1 MERIALK
8 NPMLRALCV
17 ASLALAMA
25 APLVGCKK
33 VDDGKTEVKEGAGAN
48 AAPAK
53 TGPDKPEDAKTP
65 TVASDLERFTE
76 GIEGKGE
83 GTKLYAKIRTSM
95 GEFNCQLYDKRAP
108 LTVANFVGLARGKK
122 AWIDPNTKKPVVGKS
137 LYEGSIF
144 HRVIP
149 DFMIQT
155 GDPTGTGRGG
165 PGYTIKDEFHPDLKH
180 DGPGVLSMANAGPD
194 TGGSQFFITVRAT
207 PHLDNRHSVFGKCEA
222 MDVIEKI
229 STLPTD
235 AQDRPNDPPE
245 IKSMRFVRK

>member
-1 MERIALK
+1 MSHTR
-8 NPMLRALCV
+8 
-17 ASLALAMA
+17 LALSLSLVATLA
-25 APLVGCKK
+25 ACNTPNNNGENTTQPQAEQTSNATSNQN
-33 VDDGKTEVKEGAGAN
+33 TETTPATPQ
-48 AAPAK
+48 APK
-53 TGPDKPEDAKTP
+53 LT
-65 TVASDLERFTE
+65 DLERYTQDVE
-76 GIEGKGE
+76 GDGDLHVEIETSQ
-83 GTKLYAKIRTSM
+83 GTIPCRLYS
-95 GEFNCQLYDKRAP
+95 DRAP
-108 LTVANFVGLARGKK
+108 LTVANFVGLARGMSPYV
-122 AWIDPNTKKPVVGKS
+122 DPRSDEQV
-137 LYEGSIF
+137 EGEPYYDGVIF